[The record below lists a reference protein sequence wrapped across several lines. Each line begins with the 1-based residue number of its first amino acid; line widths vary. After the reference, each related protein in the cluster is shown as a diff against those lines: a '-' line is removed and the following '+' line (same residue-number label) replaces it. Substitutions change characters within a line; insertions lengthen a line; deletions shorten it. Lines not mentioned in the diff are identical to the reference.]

1 MVAKRNNRIGH
12 HAVVYMIDSYLKADS
27 WKLTIE
33 MLANNQSRNQ
43 KKKTFIEDYCE
54 SSNALD
60 AGGTQ
65 I

>member
-1 MVAKRNNRIGH
+1 MEINYWDIGQ
-12 HAVVYMIDSYLKADS
+12 
-27 WKLTIE
+27 
-33 MLANNQSRNQ
+33 QSIKKSE

-65 I
+65 IWHHYLPK